1 MLAHATITTETATSP
16 CPCCR
21 DPMRLVRTIPKLGG
35 LPALHVYLC
44 ERCRHVE
51 TIEQERAA

>member
-1 MLAHATITTETATSP
+1 MLAHATTTTETATPP

-35 LPALHVYLC
+35 LPELRVYQC
-44 ERCRHVE
+44 ERCSHVE